1 MTSFAVLFAEEVL
14 RFRLHQLFILV
25 SLIVFFAFLIAFAVL
40 VFRLWRIEKRMA
52 HSITICYAD
61 LDLCE
66 EMVDLV
72 VKNKQIM
79 HEIAET
85 TSDYKKNASDDLN
98 EVLFAGSEELEVLQN
113 WIENGFK
120 RVDNSQRR
128 LKEGWTSNGFKPI
141 KTPTGEENG

>member
-1 MTSFAVLFAEEVL
+1 MTSFAMLFAEEVF
-14 RFRLHQLFILV
+14 RFKLQQVFLII
-25 SLIVFFAFLIAFAVL
+25 SLTVFFSFLLAFAVL
-40 VFRLWRIEKRMA
+40 VFRLWMIEKRMA

-85 TSDYKKNASDDLN
+85 TSDYKKNTSDDLN

-120 RVDNSQRR
+120 RVENSQRR

-141 KTPTGEENG
+141 KTQTGEENG